1 MWISDTNRDDWVELA
16 QATGIIQSRFVCSTS
31 DAERLLTETAEQAR
45 LDLLSLAER
54 LLEPSTREAALA
66 AVAVVL
72 RDTKPAS
79 SR

>member
-31 DAERLLTETAEQAR
+31 DAERLLTETAQQAR
-45 LDLLSLAER
+45 LDLLTLAER
-54 LLEPSTREAALA
+54 LLELSTREAALA

-72 RDTKPAS
+72 RDQRS
-79 SR
+79 STTG